1 MKITLNYDYAHELID
16 LLKVLSKNLKED
28 EPVCSLD
35 FEIDTSFLDSFN
47 EHRESN
53 KNIKTTS

>member
-1 MKITLNYDYAHELID
+1 MKITLD

-28 EPVCSLD
+28 VPICSPD
-35 FEIDTSFLDSFN
+35 FEIDTTFLDSFN
-47 EHRESN
+47 EHREST